1 MAKRNKNK
9 GGRPQNTSASSNSNT
24 TNSSQSSSMNTL
36 NDEDVKLLELAK
48 STLTGIQ
55 PDLEAFKSSLELEYL
70 EEFDKKKKAAEE
82 EVEKLKAARE
92 QEIEKELK
100 EKNKELVEENAKLE
114 KTSKELEKSTASIQK
129 KIDQLEEKQKKAI
142 ANAEAEA
149 AKIIEAAKEEAKK
162 ENEKALEEIEKRKKE
177 LDDRDE
183 EIEDKE
189 IELESRESI
198 LSSKEKRINKQA
210 EIYNTAN
217 PDAVSALER
226 KLQMRA
232 EQLEAIQGEYESAQ
246 RELNKIRICQIHAE
260 GVSPEELQRTN
271 ELLSAQVEELEN
283 KCSRYTDYEL
293 SEMKRALDQEA
304 GYLVQIKNLNN
315 EVSERKAEL
324 VRLNNGIQEY
334 EQLKSQMDLLR
345 TLNEHLRSELDNTK
359 RMLESSV
366 GEICPALTSIDIDE
380 TAASGDSYNRYE
392 ERISNKNEG
401 QIKNLYDVVS
411 YVKMYAASREKPFF
425 YSDRDLRAFVAGLAS
440 SPIAILQ
447 GMSGTGKTSLP
458 KIFCEALMGEIS
470 VVPVESSWR
479 DRNELLGY
487 YNDFSKKFT
496 AKQFTCDLYKA
507 GCSRYNNTVYFIVLD
522 EMNLSRV
529 EYYFAD
535 FLSVLE
541 DSKDKWL
548 IKLVDTDMRQLPSE
562 ITDEVLKALKKDQS
576 DEAQEL
582 IEIVNKLYPDNKL
595 DESDDMDVT
604 GNDKLRLIT
613 YLSNKRFTN
622 KAKTRNLVGGPQNL
636 INGNTIRIPKNVWF
650 IGTANR
656 DESTFE
662 ITDKVYDRAQVLN
675 FNNRANGTR
684 IDTEIQPVYLTFDE
698 INKMFLKAVNEKS
711 NGFRAE
717 NNVLLQEIEQVL
729 KTNFRISY
737 GNRIQDQMNK
747 FVPAYIAAGKNERL
761 SDTDRQQ
768 LENEAIDY
776 QITNKVLRKLEYEEI
791 NKEAAEKLRK
801 IFERNGLELAK
812 EFINWKTRGEE

>member
-1 MAKRNKNK
+1 MAKKNRSK
-9 GGRPQNTSASSNSNT
+9 GGKHQNSGPASTSNN
-24 TNSSQSSSMNTL
+24 TNSSQATNAKAMSE
-36 NDEDVKLLELAK
+36 EDAKLLELAK
-48 STLTGIQ
+48 TTLAGIQ
-55 PDLEAFKSSLELEYL
+55 PDLNTFRELMELEYM
-70 EEFDKKKKAAEE
+70 EEIGKKKKAAEE
-82 EVEKLKAARE
+82 EVEKFRIARE

-100 EKNKELVEENAKLE
+100 EKNKDLHEENGKLAKNC
-114 KTSKELEKSTASIQK
+114 KEMERSISSIQK

-142 ANAEAEA
+142 ADAETEAE
-149 AKIIEAAKEEAKK
+149 KIINEAKEEAKK
-162 ENEKALEEIEKRKKE
+162 ENEKAIEEIEKRKEE

-183 EIEDKE
+183 DIEDKQL
-189 IELESRESI
+189 ELESKEKA
-198 LSSKEKRINKQA
+198 LALKEKRINKQA
-210 EIYNTAN
+210 EIYDTAN

-232 EQLEAIQGEYESAQ
+232 EQLESIQIEYESAQ
-246 RELNKIRICQIHAE
+246 RELNKIKISQIHAE

-271 ELLSAQVEELEN
+271 EILSAQVEELEN

-315 EVSERKAEL
+315 EVAERKAEL
-324 VRLNNGIQEY
+324 VRLNNGIYEY

-345 TLNEHLRSELDNTK
+345 TLNEHL
-359 RMLESSV
+359 
-366 GEICPALTSIDIDE
+366 IDIDE

-401 QIKNLYDVVS
+401 RIKTLYEVIS
-411 YVKMYAASREKPFF
+411 HVKKYAASREKPLF
-425 YSDRDLRAFVAGLAS
+425 YSDKDLRAFVAGMAS
-440 SPIAILQ
+440 SPLAILQ

-458 KIFCEALMGEIS
+458 KIFCEALLGEIS

-507 GCSRYNNTVYFIVLD
+507 GCERYNNTVYFIVLD

-541 DSKDKWL
+541 DKKDKWL

-562 ITDEVLKALKKDQS
+562 ITDDVLKALKKDQS
-576 DEAQEL
+576 EEAQEL
-582 IEIVNKLYPDNKL
+582 IEVVNKLYPDNKL
-595 DESDDMDVT
+595 DESEDMAVT

-636 INGNTIRIPKNVWF
+636 LNGNTIQIPKNVWF
-650 IGTANR
+650 VGTANK

-675 FNNRANGTR
+675 FNDRAKGTR
-684 IDTEIQPVYLTFDE
+684 LDVDVQPVYLTFEE
-698 INKMFLKAVNEKS
+698 INKMFTKAVSEKS

-737 GNRIQDQMNK
+737 GNRIQDQMNI
-747 FVPAYIAAGKNERL
+747 FVTTYIAAGEKGKM
-761 SDTDRQQ
+761 DDADRQR

-776 QITNKVLRKLEYEEI
+776 QLTNKVLRKLEYEEI